1 MDRSYL
7 SHAGVVA
14 ASREFVC
21 IRPLTYESAVEA
33 PYLESLF
40 RGRSGNLE
48 NTVFAMLSP
57 DAKTRLC
64 RTGRSPGFAFQ
75 SPDQMAAAMKQI
87 LKQFPSS
94 KPVARPLPLL
104 PNVRLGLNVSSCDNT
119 PLAIIYSPDQAV
131 RTKLEQQLARLAWGR
146 NHIGQVQFCV
156 ATRAEELKNI
166 AGKTQKPGI
175 LIVQPGTYGNNGQLI
190 SAVDLDTT
198 PTELGDAVDFA
209 LLIAEFQQKT
219 MRQHIVRGQQLGVNW
234 KTAIPVTDPG
244 GSRKRRRRN

>member
-7 SHAGVVA
+7 SHAGVIA

-21 IRPLTYESAVEA
+21 IRPLTYESAIEA
-33 PYLESLF
+33 PFLESLF

-48 NTVFAMLSP
+48 NTVFAMLGP

-64 RTGRSPGFAFQ
+64 RTGRSPGFAFR

-87 LKQFPSS
+87 LRKFPST
-94 KPVARPLPLL
+94 KTAPRPLPLL

-131 RTKLEQQLARLAWGR
+131 RTKLQQQLATLAWDK
-146 NHIGQVQFCV
+146 NHIGQIQFCV
-156 ATRAEELKNI
+156 ATRAEELKSL

-175 LIVQPGTYGNNGQLI
+175 LIVQPGTYGNNGQLV
-190 SAVDLDTT
+190 SAVDPDTT
-198 PTELGDAVDFA
+198 PAELGDAIDFA
-209 LLIAEFQQKT
+209 LLVSEFQQKT

-234 KTAIPVTDPG
+234 KTAIPVTDSG
-244 GSRKRRRRN
+244 GSRRRRPRN

>member
-1 MDRSYL
+1 M
-7 SHAGVVA
+7 
-14 ASREFVC
+14 
-21 IRPLTYESAVEA
+21 
-33 PYLESLF
+33 
-40 RGRSGNLE
+40 
-48 NTVFAMLSP
+48 
-57 DAKTRLC
+57 
-64 RTGRSPGFAFQ
+64 
-75 SPDQMAAAMKQI
+75 
-87 LKQFPSS
+87 
-94 KPVARPLPLL
+94 L

-131 RTKLEQQLARLAWGR
+131 RTTLEQQLAQLAWDK

-166 AGKTQKPGI
+166 TGKTEKPGI

>member
-33 PYLESLF
+33 PYLQSLF

-48 NTVFAMLSP
+48 NTVFAMLGP

-87 LKQFPSS
+87 LKQYPSS

-119 PLAIIYSPDQAV
+119 CLLYTSPSPRD
-131 RTKLEQQLARLAWGR
+131 
-146 NHIGQVQFCV
+146 
-156 ATRAEELKNI
+156 
-166 AGKTQKPGI
+166 
-175 LIVQPGTYGNNGQLI
+175 
-190 SAVDLDTT
+190 
-198 PTELGDAVDFA
+198 
-209 LLIAEFQQKT
+209 
-219 MRQHIVRGQQLGVNW
+219 
-234 KTAIPVTDPG
+234 
-244 GSRKRRRRN
+244 